1 MNRYALRGA
10 VAMVGAADTR
20 VGVVP
25 DLTSAQLQIEAARL
39 ALADAG
45 IAKERIDGL
54 ITCNAS
60 VERGPLK
67 TFHAE
72 MVAELLGIT
81 PRFCLTGAVGGA
93 LPVLMIEHAAAA
105 IAAGLCHTV
114 LLISAD
120 NILSGSK
127 RRVAVPEPWDDP
139 QFEEPYGPTTPAMYA
154 LIARAHMHAYGTTS
168 EQFAAVAVACR
179 KHASRNP
186 GAQKRDPI
194 TIADVLNSR
203 MIADPL
209 HLLDCSLVSDGGAA
223 IVITAAERA
232 KDFDKRPVYFLG
244 AGEAHP
250 YLSLLHAGSLTESGA
265 IQSASQAYAAA
276 GVTPGDIDLALVYDA
291 FTPMAV
297 IYLEDLGFCPKG
309 EGGRFV
315 ENGNIELGGSLP
327 VNTHGGLLSYCHA
340 GLANSIFQITEAVRQ
355 LRGECGPRQVARAR
369 LAIVHGQGGRAS
381 THGTAILGTAETL

>member
-1 MNRYALRGA
+1 LSRYSLRGVMA
-10 VAMVGAADTR
+10 IVGAADTR
-20 VGVVP
+20 VGLVP
-25 DLTSAQLQIEAARL
+25 DLTSAQLQTEAARL
-39 ALADAG
+39 ALADAA
-45 IAKERIDGL
+45 ISKDQIDGL
-54 ITCNAS
+54 ISCNAS

-72 MVAELLGIT
+72 MVAELLGIR

-93 LPVLMIEHAAAA
+93 LPVLMMEHAAAA
-105 IAAGLCHTV
+105 IAAGRCNTV

-168 EQFAAVAVACR
+168 DQFAAVAVACR
-179 KHASRNP
+179 KHASMNP

-223 IVITAAERA
+223 IVMTAADRA
-232 KDFDKRPVYFLG
+232 KDFSKKPVYFLG

-250 YLSLLHAGSLTESGA
+250 YLSLLHADSLTESGA
-265 IQSASQAYAAA
+265 IESGRQAYAAA
-276 GVTPGDIDLALVYDA
+276 GVRPRDIDVAFVYDA
-291 FTPMAV
+291 FTPMAI

-315 ENGNIELGGSLP
+315 EGGNVELGGSLP
-327 VNTHGGLLSYCHA
+327 INTHGGLLSYCHA
-340 GLANSIFQITEAVRQ
+340 GLANSIFHITEAVRQ
-355 LRGECGPRQVARAR
+355 LRGECGPRQVAGAR
-369 LAIVHGQGGRAS
+369 LAIIHGQGGRAS
-381 THGTAILGTAETL
+381 THGTAILGTQETQ

>member
-1 MNRYALRGA
+1 MTWARGTRYALRGKMA
-10 VAMVGAADTR
+10 IIGAADTR

-25 DLTSAQLQIEAARL
+25 NTTSAQLYAQAATL

-45 IAKERIDGL
+45 IGKDQVDGL

-60 VERGPLK
+60 TERGPIR

-72 MVAELLGIT
+72 SIAETLGIA
-81 PRFCLTGAVGGA
+81 PRMCLTGAVGGA
-93 LPVLMIEHAAAA
+93 LPVLMMEHAAAA
-105 IAAGLCHTV
+105 IAAGVCNTV

-120 NILSGSK
+120 NILSGMK

-179 KHASRNP
+179 KHAALNP
-186 GAQKRDPI
+186 GAQKREPI

-223 IVITAAERA
+223 IVMTAADRA
-232 KDFDKRPVYFLG
+232 KDARRR
-244 AGEAHP
+244 A
-250 YLSLLHAGSLTESGA
+250 
-265 IQSASQAYAAA
+265 
-276 GVTPGDIDLALVYDA
+276 
-291 FTPMAV
+291 
-297 IYLEDLGFCPKG
+297 
-309 EGGRFV
+309 
-315 ENGNIELGGSLP
+315 
-327 VNTHGGLLSYCHA
+327 GLLSGRRRGPSVPEHPA
-340 GLANSIFQITEAVRQ
+340 GPQPDRIGRGRVGQTG
-355 LRGECGPRQVARAR
+355 LRGSRCAPHRYRPGDGVRRFHLDGADLPGRPGFLRQGRGWSVRRQAAISSWAARFRSTPTAACCRIATRVWRIRFFTSPKRFVSCAANAARAR
-369 LAIVHGQGGRAS
+369 WRAR
-381 THGTAILGTAETL
+381 GWR

>member
-1 MNRYALRGA
+1 MAI
-10 VAMVGAADTR
+10 VGAADTR

-25 DLTSAQLQIEAARL
+25 DLTSAQLQTEAARL

-45 IAKERIDGL
+45 IGKDQIDGL

-72 MVAELLGIT
+72 MVAELLGIA
-81 PRFCLTGAVGGA
+81 PRLCLTGAVGGA
-93 LPVLMIEHAAAA
+93 LPVLMMEHAAAA
-105 IAAGLCHTV
+105 ISAGLCHTV

-139 QFEEPYGPTTPAMYA
+139 QFEEPHRPTTPAMYA
-154 LIARAHMHAYGTTS
+154 MIARAHMDAYGTTS

-179 KHASRNP
+179 RHASMNP
-186 GAQKRDPI
+186 GAQKRAPI

-223 IVITAAERA
+223 ILMTAADRA
-232 KDFDKRPVYFLG
+232 RDFSKRPVYFLG

-250 YLSLLHAGSLTESGA
+250 YLGLLHAKSLTASGA
-265 IQSASQAYAAA
+265 IESGRQAYANA
-276 GVTPGDIDLALVYDA
+276 GVGPRDIGVAFVYDA
-291 FTPMAV
+291 FTPMAI

-315 ENGNIELGGSLP
+315 EGGRIELGGALP
-327 VNTHGGLLSYCHA
+327 INTHGGLLSYCHA
-340 GLANSIFQITEAVRQ
+340 GLANSIFHITEAVRQ
-355 LRGECGPRQVARAR
+355 LRGQCGPRQVSEAR
-369 LAIVHGQGGRAS
+369 LAIIHGQGGRAS
-381 THGTAILGTAETL
+381 THGTAILGTEETL

>member
-1 MNRYALRGA
+1 LNRYGLRGA
-10 VAMVGAADTR
+10 MAIVGAADTK

-25 DLTSAQLQIEAARL
+25 DLTSAQLQTQAARL
-39 ALADAG
+39 ALADSG
-45 IAKERIDGL
+45 IAKDQIDGL

-67 TFHAE
+67 AFHAE
-72 MVAELLGIT
+72 MVAELIGIA

-93 LPVLMIEHAAAA
+93 LPVLMLEHAAAA
-105 IAAGLCHTV
+105 IAAGLCNNV

-127 RRVAVPEPWDDP
+127 RRVSVPEPWDDP

-154 LIARAHMHAYGTTS
+154 LIARAHMHEYGTTS

-179 KHASRNP
+179 KHAAMNP
-186 GAQKRDPI
+186 GAQKREPI

-223 IVITAAERA
+223 IVMTAAERA
-232 KDFDKRPVYFLG
+232 KDFTKKPVYFLG

-250 YLSLLHAGSLTESGA
+250 YLSLLHAKSLTQSGAVESGRQA
-265 IQSASQAYAAA
+265 YSAS
-276 GVTPGDIDLALVYDA
+276 GVRPQDIDIAFVYDA
-291 FTPMAV
+291 FTPMAI

-315 ENGNIELGGSLP
+315 EGGNIELGGSLP
-327 VNTHGGLLSYCHA
+327 INTHGGLLSYCHA
-340 GLANSIFQITEAVRQ
+340 GLANSIFHITEAVRQ
-355 LRGECGPRQVARAR
+355 LRGECGPRQVAGAR
-369 LAIVHGQGGRAS
+369 LAIIHGQGGRAS
-381 THGTAILGTAETL
+381 THGTAILGTQETL

>member
-1 MNRYALRGA
+1 MSRYRLRGCA
-10 VAMVGAADTR
+10 AIVGAADTR

-25 DLTSAQLQIEAARL
+25 EFTSAQLQTQAARL
-39 ALADAG
+39 AMADAG
-45 IAKERIDGL
+45 IGKEQIDGL

-72 MVAELLGIT
+72 MVAELLGIA

-120 NILSGSK
+120 NLLSGAK
-127 RRVAVPEPWDDP
+127 RRVPMPEPWDDP

-154 LIARAHMHAYGTTS
+154 LIARAHMDAYGTTS

-179 KHASRNP
+179 KHAAMTP
-186 GAQKRDPI
+186 GAHKRTPI

-223 IVITAAERA
+223 IVITSAERA
-232 KDFDKRPVYFLG
+232 RDFSKTPVYFLG

-250 YLSLLHAGSLTESGA
+250 YLSLLHAQSLTVSGAVESGR
-265 IQSASQAYAAA
+265 QAYAAA
-276 GVTPGDIDLALVYDA
+276 GVRAQDIDVAFVYDA
-291 FTPMAV
+291 FTPMAI

-315 ENGNIELGGSLP
+315 QGGNIELGGALP
-327 VNTHGGLLSYCHA
+327 INTHGGLLSYCHA
-340 GLANSIFQITEAVRQ
+340 GLANSIFHITEAVRQ
-355 LRGECGPRQVARAR
+355 LRGECGARQVAGAR
-369 LAIVHGQGGRAS
+369 LAIIHGQGGRAS
-381 THGTAILGTAETL
+381 THGTAILGTQETL

>member
-1 MNRYALRGA
+1 MSRYGLRGA
-10 VAMVGAADTR
+10 MAIVGAADTK
-20 VGVVP
+20 VGAVP
-25 DLTSAQLQIEAARL
+25 ELTSAQLQTEAARL
-39 ALADAG
+39 ALADAA
-45 IAKERIDGL
+45 ISKDRIDGL

-72 MVAELLGIT
+72 MVAELLGIA

-93 LPVLMIEHAAAA
+93 LPVLMMEHAAAA

-120 NILSGSK
+120 NILSAAK
-127 RRVAVPEPWDDP
+127 RRAAVPEPWDDP

-154 LIARAHMHAYGTTS
+154 LIARAHMHRFGTTS

-179 KHASRNP
+179 RHASMNP
-186 GAQKRDPI
+186 GAHKREPI
-194 TIADVLNSR
+194 ALADVLNSR

-223 IVITAAERA
+223 IVMTAAQRA
-232 KDFDKRPVYFLG
+232 RDFPNPPVYFLG

-250 YLSLLHAGSLTESGA
+250 YLSLLHADSLTHSGA
-265 IQSASQAYAAA
+265 IQSGRQAYAAA
-276 GVTPGDIDLALVYDA
+276 GVAPRDIDLAFVYDA
-291 FTPMAV
+291 FTPMAI

-315 ENGNIELGGSLP
+315 EGGNIELGGPLP
-327 VNTHGGLLSYCHA
+327 INTHGGLLSYCHA
-340 GLANSIFQITEAVRQ
+340 GLANSIFHITEAVRQ
-355 LRGECGPRQVARAR
+355 LRGGCGARQVNGAK
-369 LAIVHGQGGRAS
+369 LAIIHGQGGRAS

>member
-1 MNRYALRGA
+1 MSRYGLCGA
-10 VAMVGAADTR
+10 MAIVGAADTK

-25 DLTSAQLQIEAARL
+25 ELTSAQLQTQAARL
-39 ALADAG
+39 AIADAG
-45 IAKERIDGL
+45 IRKDQIDGL

-93 LPVLMIEHAAAA
+93 LPVLMMEHAAAA
-105 IAAGLCHTV
+105 IAAGLCNTV

-179 KHASRNP
+179 RHASMNP
-186 GAQKRDPI
+186 GAQKRTPI

-203 MIADPL
+203 LIADPL

-223 IVITAAERA
+223 IVMTAADRA
-232 KDFDKRPVYFLG
+232 GDFGKKPVYFLG

-250 YLSLLHAGSLTESGA
+250 YLSLLHAQSLTQSGAVESGR
-265 IQSASQAYAAA
+265 QAYAAA
-276 GVTPGDIDLALVYDA
+276 GVRPRDIDVAFVYDA
-291 FTPMAV
+291 FTPMAI

-315 ENGNIELGGSLP
+315 EGGNVELGGALP
-327 VNTHGGLLSYCHA
+327 INTHGGLLSYCHA
-340 GLANSIFQITEAVRQ
+340 GLANSIFHITEAVRQ
-355 LRGECGPRQVARAR
+355 LRGGCGPRQVTNAR
-369 LAIVHGQGGRAS
+369 LAIIHGQGGRAS
-381 THGTAILGTAETL
+381 THGTAILGTKETL